1 MSSYKL
7 TYFNMT
13 GRAEP
18 IRYMLSYAGI
28 DFEDKR
34 VSFEEWSSLKAEMPL
49 GQMPVLEIDGKI
61 YNQSKSIYI
70 YLGKKLNIAGDN
82 YEEDY
87 EINNAVDTMDDLKH
101 PLTTWY
107 FEKDATTKETLKEK
121 AFSKI
126 DLLLGKLEETVKKN
140 NGYFVGGK
148 LTWADLAFTAYND
161 FLSNIT
167 GKNIITNYPELQKLV
182 KKIAEIPKIKAYL
195 SKRPVTQV

>member
-140 NGYFVGGK
+140 NGYFVNGK